1 MHSGVSANNLQT
13 LTELLARVAGGL
25 EIYTDSR
32 QVEPGGVFVAV
43 PGHAQDGREFIPM
56 ALARGATYVVA
67 APGVVLPEGSSAVL
81 VSHPDPRCALGE
93 LAKARFGTANLPFKL
108 AGVTGTN
115 GKTTVAYLVEHIVRE
130 NGGVPGVLGT
140 VEYRWPGHAE
150 VANLTTPGCL
160 KLHSML
166 AAMAASGVN
175 GAVMEASSHA
185 LDQDRLA
192 GIGFDAAVL
201 TNVTQD
207 HLDYHGGMDDY
218 FASKRRLF
226 EVYLKDRANAVINF
240 DDTYGRKLLA
250 DMPEAIGYGLE
261 GEDAG
266 FRHPGRALTGRIAS
280 QDGNGMQ
287 LETSFQGRTWTIAS
301 PMAGRHNAQNLLAAQ
316 GAALCMGFSPE
327 QMAVLATCQGAPGR
341 LERVT
346 NGKGLSV
353 FVDYAHTPDALENV
367 LKALRSLDFD
377 RVIAVFGCGGD
388 RDRTKRPLMAR
399 AVAKWADIAVLTSDN
414 PRHEAPEA
422 IMADAM
428 PGLTDAKKV
437 IADPDRRKAIGLAL
451 HEMGPRDVLLIAGK
465 GHETYQQIGDVKH
478 PFNDVTVVKEL
489 LS

>member
-1 MHSGVSANNLQT
+1 MHGNASVNNLKAFS
-13 LTELLARVAGGL
+13 EILARVAGGL

-43 PGHAQDGREFIPM
+43 PGAARDGSEFIPM
-56 ALARGATYVVA
+56 ALTRGAAYVVA
-67 APGVVLPEGSSAVL
+67 APGVTLPEGAQAVL
-81 VSHPDPRCALGE
+81 AHHPDPRLALGE
-93 LAKARFGTANLPFKL
+93 LAQARFGTAKLPFKL

-115 GKTTVAYLVEHIVRE
+115 GKTTVAYLVEHIVRA
-130 NGGVPGVLGT
+130 NGGKPGVLGT
-140 VEYRWPGHAE
+140 VDYRWPGHAE

-166 AAMAASGVN
+166 AAMAASGVT

-192 GIGFDAAVL
+192 GIGFDTAVL

-207 HLDYHGGMDDY
+207 HLDYHGGMEDY

-226 EVYLKDRANAVINF
+226 EVYLKDRASAVINF
-240 DDTYGRKLLA
+240 DDPYGRRLLA

-261 GEDAG
+261 GEGACA
-266 FRHPGRALTGRIAS
+266 RSLTGRIVS
-280 QDGNGMQ
+280 QDGRGME
-287 LETSFQGRTWTIAS
+287 LEVSFQGRTWTIAS

-316 GAALCMGFSPE
+316 GAALCMGFAPE
-327 QMAVLATCQGAPGR
+327 QMAVLADCQGAPGR
-341 LERVT
+341 LERVA
-346 NGKGLSV
+346 NAGNLSI

-367 LKALRSLDFD
+367 LKALRALDFE

-388 RDRTKRPLMAR
+388 RDRTKRPLMAA
-399 AVAKWADIAVLTSDN
+399 AVAKWADVAVLTSDN
-414 PRHEAPEA
+414 PRHEEPEA

-428 PGLTDAKKV
+428 PGLLGAKRV
-437 IADPDRRKAIGLAL
+437 ISDPDRRRAIGLAL
-451 HEMGPRDVLLIAGK
+451 AEIGPRDALLIAGK
-465 GHETYQQIGDVKH
+465 GHETYQQVGDVKH
-478 PFNDVTVVKEL
+478 PFNDVTVVQEL